1 MDKVIPNAMKTYVR
15 ERAGRERETETE
27 RIIVQ
32 NSNCN
37 IYFAQDIV
45 LFEVYN
51 FRDT

>member
-15 ERAGRERETETE
+15 EREGREREKI
-27 RIIVQ
+27 RSVMY
-32 NSNCN
+32 NFS
-37 IYFAQDIV
+37 QDIV

>member
-15 ERAGRERETETE
+15 ERAGRERETE

>member
-15 ERAGRERETETE
+15 EREGRAIETKKSK
-27 RIIVQ
+27 RSIHF
-32 NSNCN
+32 S
-37 IYFAQDIV
+37 QDIV